1 MSYGWLTESSLL
13 PKPVVPINVDN
24 SSILDLKV
32 LLMKDRKEE
41 GLLKAKQVSKKQQK
55 RNKGIEKRMER
66 DYETG
71 GADEEA
77 HKLNVHQQILKKKS
91 EIYERSSRRGSD

>member
-1 MSYGWLTESSLL
+1 MSYGWLTESSML

-41 GLLKAKQVSKKQQK
+41 GILKAK
-55 RNKGIEKRMER
+55 
-66 DYETG
+66 
-71 GADEEA
+71 
-77 HKLNVHQQILKKKS
+77 
-91 EIYERSSRRGSD
+91 